1 MPVSTINTNVGAYV
15 ALANLRTVSLEL
27 QVTEKKISTGYIVA
41 DALDNGAIFGVAQGI
56 RSQISGS
63 VAANQELGSFIG
75 TVQTAAAAAT
85 GISNT
90 LSDIRAV
97 LTHISNPTL
106 DPLSLSQYQ
115 VQYISLVE
123 QMNNFLFS
131 GNYNGVNLL
140 SNAQALPIIQD
151 GNGTTLLVVG
161 TQFDVGS
168 ALQGLFG
175 PVQSATGY
183 AAVVGAVS
191 GWTSASSYLAPGGSF
206 FSVAQSISTVL
217 NRIGTL
223 NSRATLQQ
231 NFNKTVND
239 SLSVGLG
246 ALVDADLAAESANLT
261 ATQAKQQLSTQ
272 SLSIANQNPS
282 IYLRLFQ

>member
-15 ALANLRTVSLEL
+15 ALANLRDVSLQL
-27 QVTEKKISTGYIVA
+27 QATEKKISTGYTVS

-63 VAANQELGSFIG
+63 VAANQELGNFIG

-106 DPLSLSQYQ
+106 DPNSLSQYQ
-115 VQYISLVE
+115 VQFSSLVD

-140 SNAQALPIIQD
+140 SSAQSLPIIQD
-151 GNGTTLLVVG
+151 GNGTTLVVLG
-161 TQFDVGS
+161 TQFNVGS
-168 ALQGLFG
+168 ALQGLFV
-175 PVQSATGY
+175 PLAVATGF
-183 AAVVGAVS
+183 AAQVGAVS

-206 FSVAQSISTVL
+206 YSVANSVSTIL

-223 NSRATLQQ
+223 NARATLQQ

-239 SLSVGLG
+239 SLAVGLG

-261 ATQAKQQLSTQ
+261 ATQA
-272 SLSIANQNPS
+272 
-282 IYLRLFQ
+282 